1 MEMGGLIL
9 QFIRLRG
16 ISDPLFA
23 PAWKLYEES
32 FPKDERR
39 TAAMQELC
47 FSDPDYEYLAVLSR
61 DTFCGIA
68 LLWRGPDFV
77 YLEHLAILPEL
88 RCQKLGTQAM
98 QQLLRENPCVV
109 LDIEPPDTP
118 LRMRRKAFY
127 ERQGFAVNPYPHFQP
142 PMQKDCGRVRLLL
155 LSRPL
160 LDEETHERFL
170 KFFLA
175 KLQKYSDFRA
185 EKAE

>member
-1 MEMGGLIL
+1 LLHFKKITRR
-9 QFIRLRG
+9 FRSAVRARLGALRRELSQKTSG
-16 ISDPLFA
+16 A
-23 PAWKLYEES
+23 PPPCRSCCLL
-32 FPKDERR
+32 PTR
-39 TAAMQELC
+39 TTNT
-47 FSDPDYEYLAVLSR
+47 STVLSR
-61 DTFCGIA
+61 EERFCGVA